1 MKNSVLHFPKNFS
14 FLFFSLFF
22 FCPDLMEIV
31 QEQRHE
37 CKVLQEEVY
46 QWKIFGRSYE
56 VPNGD
61 ESSSE

>member
-1 MKNSVLHFPKNFS
+1 MKNSVLHFPKIFS
-14 FLFFSLFF
+14 FIFFSLSF

-46 QWKIFGRSYE
+46 
-56 VPNGD
+56 
-61 ESSSE
+61 